1 MRMKRVRAKKASR
14 TAAKPPRSPRCFPQ
28 IKLPGC
34 FPDHPMPGRSCY
46 PRTRSPTMT
55 CWASSKI

>member
-1 MRMKRVRAKKASR
+1 MRMNRVRAKKASR

-46 PRTRSPTMT
+46 PSGGDVLRRRTLKS
-55 CWASSKI
+55 